1 MSNMY
6 WLVDKRVL
14 VVTLTEPAGASDDDK
29 AAYLLRTRDMIA
41 QGIAPVFMVI
51 DAREINTLV
60 SPPTAKR
67 IGSSIQ
73 QTNQAQGDNGPAWM
87 VMVSESMVVRFAG
100 SLFAQWSGG
109 KMRAVS
115 MLEEALDFLNSRDAS
130 LPPNMK
136 LLLHAGSYR

>member
-14 VVTLTEPAGASDDDK
+14 VVTLTEQSGASDDEK
-29 AAYLLRTRDMIA
+29 AAYLLRTREMIA

-51 DAREINTLV
+51 DGREITTLV

-67 IGSSIQ
+67 IGSTIQ
-73 QTNQAQGDNGPAWM
+73 QKNQAQGDNGAAWV
-87 VMVSESMVVRFAG
+87 VMVSDSMVVRFAG
-100 SLFAQWSGG
+100 SLVAQWSGG
-109 KMRAVS
+109 KMRAVNT
-115 MLEEALDFLNSRDAS
+115 LDEALDFLNSRDTS

-136 LLLHAGSYR
+136 LLLHAARHR